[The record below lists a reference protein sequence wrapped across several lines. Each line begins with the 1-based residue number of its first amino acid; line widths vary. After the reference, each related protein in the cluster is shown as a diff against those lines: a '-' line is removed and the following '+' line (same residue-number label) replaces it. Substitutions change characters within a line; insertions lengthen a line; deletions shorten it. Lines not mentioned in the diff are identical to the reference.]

1 MVARIAARLAR
12 VKTLLE
18 SDDLYELMIMVWIV
32 AGPLAIA
39 RLVVDLPEPAAWAGF
54 ICGVIGV
61 LVGWLAVAP
70 YHARQSSSRGSDD
83 PIY

>member
-1 MVARIAARLAR
+1 MRPRIAVRLAR
-12 VKTLLE
+12 VRRLLE

-39 RLVVDLPEPAAWAGF
+39 RLVVGLPEPAAWAAF
-54 ICGVIGV
+54 ISGVIGV
-61 LVGWLAVAP
+61 LVGWLALAP
-70 YHARQSSSRGSDD
+70 HHARRRRDGDD

>member
-1 MVARIAARLAR
+1 MARRIVAQIARART
-12 VKTLLE
+12 VLE

-39 RLVVDLPEPAAWAGF
+39 RLVEGMPEAAAWAAF
-54 ICGVIGV
+54 ASGVIGV
-61 LVGWLAVAP
+61 LVGWLAIGP
-70 YHARQSSSRGSDD
+70 YQAARRERDTDD

>member
-12 VKTLLE
+12 VKRVLE

-54 ICGVIGV
+54 ICGGIGV

-70 YHARQSSSRGSDD
+70 HHARRSGSRDSDD